1 LSQAGS
7 AFDNEVAREL
17 CSRRQELD
25 LPTEQFVDYYEY
37 LMISPNADR
46 AMIEWAVRLMLTRY
60 GKKNGEQA
68 DAAKYELVKEAY
80 RTLADPKRRELYDT
94 LRREQAAEPEEST
107 ESNSLEAL
115 SRAVVPAKAKGQRS
129 SADSIQVQQ
138 SVTAADVEVQKRL
151 RQGVMSALYD
161 IVVTRPRNPELGR
174 AEIARAVGV
183 SIDETEFTIWFL
195 RERELLRT
203 TNQGLYA
210 ISAKGVEWVENGG
223 IPHLSAVAASSAG
236 PQPLPASSETNGVP
250 RPTMAGGA
258 HRTF

>member
-1 LSQAGS
+1 M
-7 AFDNEVAREL
+7 AREL

-25 LPTEQFVDYYEY
+25 LSTEQFVDYYEY

-68 DAAKYELVKEAY
+68 DSAKYELVKEAY
-80 RTLADPKRRELYDT
+80 RTLADPKRRELYDS
-94 LRREQAAEPEEST
+94 LRREQASSSEGPEET
-107 ESNSLEAL
+107 DSLEAL
-115 SRAVVPAKAKGQRS
+115 SRAVVPARPKGQRIS
-129 SADSIQVQQ
+129 GDSIQIEQ
-138 SVTAADVEVQKRL
+138 SVTLADVEVQKRL

-174 AEIARAVGV
+174 AEIARAIGV

-223 IPHLSAVAASSAG
+223 LPHLAAPAAS
-236 PQPLPASSETNGVP
+236 PQPLPATSGSNGVP
-250 RPTMAGGA
+250 RPAMAGGS
-258 HRTF
+258 HRNF